1 MVKESYEKAYVE
13 VLEVLKYIPQKDYN
27 KIPSEKIE
35 FYNKNKDSKYFYKF
49 DETLPIEEQR
59 ISKKARVILISLFR
73 DYLANEEQKK
83 EIDAKIA
90 NNTIEIEKR
99 KRAKYNPNDIFKNE
113 RNSKTFTNT
122 NNSKNIKGVSTEKK
136 ENIFRNILNKIKN
149 IFNTKK

>member
-1 MVKESYEKAYVE
+1 MVKETYEKAYVE

-73 DYLANEEQKK
+73 DYLATETQKK
-83 EIDAKIA
+83 EINDKIA
-90 NNTIEIEKR
+90 NNTIEMEKR
-99 KRAKYNPNDIFKNE
+99 KRAKYDPSDIFKNE
-113 RNSKTFTNT
+113 KNSKTSTNT
-122 NNSKNIKGVSTEKK
+122 NNLKNIKVVATEKK
-136 ENIFRNILNKIKN
+136 ESIFRKILNKIKI
-149 IFNTKK
+149 IFKIK